1 MLYFFHLR
9 DGVDVL
15 LDPEGV
21 ELSGPEAIAQY
32 ALKAARSILGAE
44 AEKGRLPL
52 YVHLDVEDR
61 TGLLV
66 HQLQFRD
73 ALEILSEHTAL

>member
-9 DGVDVL
+9 DGADML

-21 ELSGPEAIAQY
+21 DLPDSEAIIHY

-52 YVHLDVEDR
+52 YMHLDVEDE
-61 TGLLV
+61 TGLIV

-73 ALEILSEHTAL
+73 AIEIQSERAAL